1 MYLIIRSNLFRYN
14 KTLIVP
20 YTLKFMLSNLKY
32 FVKHSIV
39 YSISNVATKAI
50 GVVLLPLYSIFL
62 SISEFGVLGILEI
75 TMSIFVEVINL
86 GLGPALVMLNNAQ
99 EYSAKKRSAL
109 FTIFLTSVFICALFI
124 IAGEITV
131 GYISKYFGD
140 PKDFNLY
147 LRLSIFIIVLRVLNN
162 LMFDKLRA
170 DERSTLYTVL
180 SLIKLTVTLGLTIYF
195 VAYAKYS
202 VTGVLYAYIL
212 GEGLTFIILFPF
224 ISVQMQPRFN
234 PSIMKV
240 AVRFGVPLI
249 FTSIAMMIL
258 NVSDRY
264 ILKYFA
270 NYATLGQYDLGYR
283 IAGVLNMFIIMP
295 ISLALMPM
303 AYKMYQKD
311 GDKRYFSKMMTYM
324 TYMLVWAGMSLS
336 FFSKEII
343 QMFAHNPDYWPAY
356 RVVPVIVFSYVF
368 FGMRMIAS
376 IGLYLTKK
384 TKYVAYTTIIAAVVN
399 IALNFVLIPKYGMM
413 AAAYT
418 TLAAFVV
425 LYIISDRIAAKFY
438 NIPFENLKLF
448 FVILLGAGLY
458 IVVYCLPVGYLIDII
473 IKIILII
480 AFPFIL
486 YLLKFYE
493 PIELERLK
501 GFYSKW
507 KNPANWKNNL
517 SKELKKIE

>member
-1 MYLIIRSNLFRYN
+1 
-14 KTLIVP
+14 
-20 YTLKFMLSNLKY
+20 MLENLKY

-50 GVVLLPLYSIFL
+50 GVVLLPLYSVFL

-75 TMSIFVEVINL
+75 TMSILTEVINL
-86 GLGPALVMLNNAQ
+86 GLGPALVMLSNAQ
-99 EYSAKKRSAL
+99 EYSDKKRSAL
-109 FTIFLTSVFICALFI
+109 FTIFLTAAVICAIFI
-124 IAGEITV
+124 LAGEAFV
-131 GYISKYFGD
+131 GFISKYFGK
-140 PKDFNLY
+140 PEEFNLY
-147 LRLSIFIIVLRVLNN
+147 LRLSLFIIVMRVLNN

-170 DERSTLYTVL
+170 DERSMLYTIL

-195 VAYAKYS
+195 VAYAKMS

-212 GEGLTFIILFPF
+212 GEGIAFIILFPF
-224 ISVQMQPRFN
+224 IAVQMQPKFST
-234 PSIMKV
+234 SIMN
-240 AVRFGVPLI
+240 ASLRFGVPLI

-295 ISLALMPM
+295 ISLALMPI
-303 AYKMYQKD
+303 AYKMYGTE

-324 TYMLVWAGMSLS
+324 TYVLVWTGLALS

-343 QMFAHNPDYWPAY
+343 QLFAHNPDYWPAY
-356 RVVPVIVFSYVF
+356 KVVPVIVFSYVF
-368 FGMRMIAS
+368 FGMRLVAS
-376 IGLYLTKK
+376 LGLYLTKK
-384 TKYVAYTTIIAAVVN
+384 TKYVAYTTIIAAVIN
-399 IALNFVLIPKYGMM
+399 IGLNFILIPKYGMM

-418 TLAAFVV
+418 TLAAFLV
-425 LYIISDRIAAKFY
+425 LYLISDRIAARFY

-448 FVILLGAGLY
+448 FVIILGTVLY
-458 IVVYCLPVGYLIDII
+458 IAVYYLRINFVMDIFL
-473 IKIILII
+473 KIILII
-480 AFPFIL
+480 AFPFLL

-493 PIELERLK
+493 PVELQSIK
-501 GFYSKW
+501 GFYNKW
-507 KNPANWKNNL
+507 KNPSAWKNNL
-517 SKELKKIE
+517 SRELKK